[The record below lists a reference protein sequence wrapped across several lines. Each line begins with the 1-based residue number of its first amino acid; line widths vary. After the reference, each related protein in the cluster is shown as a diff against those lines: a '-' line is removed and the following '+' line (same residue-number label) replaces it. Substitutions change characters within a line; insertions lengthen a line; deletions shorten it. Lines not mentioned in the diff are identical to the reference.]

1 MVQRNYDPFSK
12 KAKTRVPSHP
22 MDYNIVGQTQEF
34 CERFYF
40 HQKSQMYSRSLMQM
54 NEFWIDLMNY
64 TIKHKTMDNF
74 LSRHFIFSNRS
85 VTELILVLSVLSLPF
100 SQPAHQITQSTGK
113 EKDITAACGM
123 IVYTKE
129 IKEAIPKLRPDIM
142 IKQRFFDPLDNKEF
156 SEEDPQVFWEKDATQ
171 FIITKI
177 YSSQIILTNC
187 SSSNNQLKVLHEIPE
202 GALPVYQNE
211 YTKSTTVDLNAYQSH
226 VLEFSFYFPKP
237 GKFTIYPANIAK
249 DQEVYAVATEYVFEV
264 KEKLEISKLETLNQV
279 LMKGTKED
287 ILKFAETKNIMNP
300 KIFNFN
306 DIYYLLKDKQFYL
319 KFIEILKKKNIYNS
333 VVYSYSV
340 YHCHHE
346 TLRDFLNHEENREH
360 INKYIKYID
369 SSLFKIPKN
378 IGGFGGVHLQLME
391 YYPLVNSRVHMLK
404 RDSSNILNNE
414 LKAQYKSYLRYL
426 SEKTDPSYIDKLGLV
441 YYLLLQDRIN
451 DALKVFKGI
460 QASEI
465 EQSGQLQYDYIA
477 AYLDFQDGYPH
488 FKVAREII
496 DKYLD
501 YHVIS
506 WRNIFY
512 EMANQIAEYDGE
524 QLLEDDFLE
533 SADQEQKKRKENE
546 LNASKDITFEAK
558 IEGKTITVSHKNLDS
573 QELRFSYYI
582 IDLEVFFSKKP
593 FLSQISEDFGYLQ
606 PILTQQV
613 KLDDKITDSLA
624 ESKFEVPQTL
634 QKVNMYIQITANNKK
649 QGVIYFST
657 NLKVIVQENYGTL
670 KVTDDKDRPLSK
682 VYVKGFI
689 QNKQGEVNFYKDGY
703 TDLRGKFD
711 YLSTNS
717 NQDNQIEKFSLFIM
731 SDELGSLIKEVK
743 VPQKLVHTKE
753 TVELRSKNWI

>member
-1 MVQRNYDPFSK
+1 
-12 KAKTRVPSHP
+12 
-22 MDYNIVGQTQEF
+22 
-34 CERFYF
+34 
-40 HQKSQMYSRSLMQM
+40 
-54 NEFWIDLMNY
+54 
-64 TIKHKTMDNF
+64 
-74 LSRHFIFSNRS
+74 
-85 VTELILVLSVLSLPF
+85 
-100 SQPAHQITQSTGK
+100 
-113 EKDITAACGM
+113 
-123 IVYTKE
+123 
-129 IKEAIPKLRPDIM
+129 
-142 IKQRFFDPLDNKEF
+142 
-156 SEEDPQVFWEKDATQ
+156 
-171 FIITKI
+171 
-177 YSSQIILTNC
+177 
-187 SSSNNQLKVLHEIPE
+187 
-202 GALPVYQNE
+202 
-211 YTKSTTVDLNAYQSH
+211 
-226 VLEFSFYFPKP
+226 
-237 GKFTIYPANIAK
+237 
-249 DQEVYAVATEYVFEV
+249 
-264 KEKLEISKLETLNQV
+264 
-279 LMKGTKED
+279 MKGTKED

-369 SSLFKIPKN
+369 SSLFKVSRLLPPCFRSRARAGPTRHRFQPFQPLASRSPGNRLPPLPQIPKN

-558 IEGKTITVSHKNLDS
+558 IEGKTIAVSHKNLDS

-613 KLDDKITDSLA
+613 KLDNKSTDSLA

-731 SDELGSLIKEVK
+731 SDELGNSLSLSLSLSFLRHARARNSGQPSLFLGIILGDRGRSWRRSTYYVLRLHTPHALTANRLSDQGSEGPTETCAHQGDRGAEIKELDLEVSGQPAAK
-743 VPQKLVHTKE
+743 AGDEDEEEVMSRRPQT
-753 TVELRSKNWI
+753 S